1 MMPEISPMRSV
12 DLLIEKV
19 KDDKS
24 LIDRLKV
31 DPIAT
36 LQAAGDAIKREHPP
50 VRAPEDKFTYRLAVV
65 ALSVVVLLVIFGVGA
80 KWILTTGTEFKVP
93 EVLVAMGSTA
103 LGALAGLLM
112 PGGGAAR

>member
-1 MMPEISPMRSV
+1 MVFETSPMRSV
-12 DLLIEKV
+12 DLLIAKV

-24 LIDRLKV
+24 LIDRLKA
-31 DPIAT
+31 DPVAA
-36 LQAAGDAIKREHPP
+36 LEAAGDAVKREHPP
-50 VRAPEDKFTYRLAVV
+50 VRAPDDKFTYRLAVV

-112 PGGGAAR
+112 PGGTSSR